1 MPKINVKRIEE
12 IHAAIDTPLV
22 LHGASGL
29 SDEVLDKCIKGGISK
44 INFATELRQAYT
56 LGIKKAFENEPEVFD
71 PKLYMPT
78 AIEYI
83 KEVLKSKLKIC
94 YRLK

>member
-1 MPKINVKRIEE
+1 MKNKE
-12 IHAAIDTPLV
+12 I
-22 LHGASGL
+22 
-29 SDEVLDKCIKGGISK
+29 
-44 INFATELRQAYT
+44 
-56 LGIKKAFENEPEVFD
+56 IKKAFENDPEVFD